1 MVGYERETLE
11 RLPLAESAYRL
22 LDYVTAEDFLNEV
35 YDNHRGRSYTKLID
49 FPLLVHLVADALLE
63 HQGSGHKSFRKA
75 SEQGVLTTSLK
86 AAYGKLSRVP
96 LGLSQG
102 LLARGSQRLQDVCPA
117 VPSVV
122 LPNSVKDMTVLIMDG
137 KKIKHVAHRLKVLRQ
152 VRGHVLAAKIAVA
165 LNMSTGLVVAMS
177 AHHDGEAGDAPLV
190 PELLAQTR
198 ARTSGPRLWV
208 EDALYCDLNQPRLVR
223 EGGDHY
229 LIRYNPKV
237 SFHQDLARPARAGV
251 DERGRPYQEEWG
263 WLGKENDA
271 RRQYVRR
278 ITLERPDEESV
289 ILVTDLVGGEC
300 YPALDLLF
308 VYLHRWGIERVF
320 QRITEVFHLRS
331 LIGSTPQAGVFQAA
345 FCLLLYNV
353 IMVLRAYISRA
364 QERAPETIST
374 ENLFYD
380 VHRDLV
386 ALHEV
391 LSVPEIVK
399 LFDERLPTRQL
410 RRRLGTLLT
419 SQWSMCWLKAPAKNR
434 KPPAAKQTYY
444 LRGGHTSVY
453 RLLQKAKNHQAKAPQ
468 AEPK

>member
-1 MVGYERETLE
+1 MVGYEQETLE
-11 RLPLAESAYRL
+11 RLPLAEAAYRL
-22 LDYVTAEDFLNEV
+22 LDYVTDADFLDDV
-35 YDNHRGRSYTKLID
+35 YDKHRGRSYSKLID

-63 HQGSGHKSFRKA
+63 HQGSGHKSFKKA
-75 SEQGVLTTSLK
+75 SEQGVLTTSFK
-86 AAYGKLSRVP
+86 AAYGKLARVP

-102 LLARGSQRLQDVCPA
+102 LLAQGSQRLQEVCPP

-177 AHHDGEAGDAPLV
+177 AHPDGEAGDAPLV
-190 PELLAQTR
+190 PELLAQAR

-237 SFHQDLARPARAGV
+237 SFHQDLSRPTRSGSDAQ
-251 DERGRPYQEEWG
+251 GRSYQEEWG
-263 WLGKENDA
+263 WLGKPHDA

-278 ITLERPDEESV
+278 ITLQRPDEEAV
-289 ILVTDLVGGEC
+289 ILVTDLVDGEC

-308 VYLHRWGIERVF
+308 VYLQRWGIERVF

-353 IMVLRAYISRA
+353 IMVLRAYISQA
-364 QERAPETIST
+364 QARVPETIST

-391 LSVPEIVK
+391 LSVPEVVQ

-410 RRRLGTLLT
+410 RRRLGTLLAKE
-419 SQWSMCWLKAPAKNR
+419 WSVCWLKAPPNKR
-434 KPPAAKQTYY
+434 KAPIAKQTYY
-444 LRGGHTSVY
+444 IRGGHTSVY
-453 RLLQKAKNHQAKAPQ
+453 RLLQKAKSPRTKPRLPQ
-468 AEPK
+468 RK